1 MKWYSWFYTC
11 DTIIP
16 LQDTDRPHYDVVVVG
31 AGPAGATLGYFLAK
45 MGRKVLV
52 LEKKKFP
59 RDKICGDALVKRAIE
74 ILDEMGVYEQ
84 LLKES
89 KLFVVSQLSKSFIM
103 AIRYHS

>member
-1 MKWYSWFYTC
+1 M
-11 DTIIP
+11 
-16 LQDTDRPHYDVVVVG
+16 VG

-84 LLKES
+84 LLKEN

-103 AIRYHS
+103 AT